1 MNEKESTDQPQIH
14 LSATDGNDVDG
25 ATQIVFHKMND
36 GSLFVEWYTRTELN
50 QFLLH
55 DQATFDNTALL
66 KLKEFINNAIT
77 Y

>member
-14 LSATDGNDVDG
+14 LSASDGKDVES
-25 ATQIVFHKMND
+25 ATQIVLHKMKD

-55 DQATFDNTALL
+55 DQATFDNTALV
-66 KLKEFINNAIT
+66 KLKEFLNNEMT